1 MAQLESQTQT
11 QGHDPWL
18 DPDHHQVHTTKSLIC
33 ALNLVSRNL
42 PLPPDLYDAVSS
54 ICFSPQDAA
63 YSVEPRN
70 GVVVGDCAAGGESG
84 SIASKEDH
92 GSPKGDLLADF
103 GDALLEQRPNCM
115 SGFGLTALRE
125 NRYQSHIRHRLTEL
139 EVLPSNRGEDL
150 QTKCLLELYGL
161 KLAEL
166 QSKVRSEVSSEY
178 WLRLNCAEP
187 DKQLFDWGMMRL
199 RRPLYGVGDAFAM
212 DADDQF
218 RKKRDAERLSRL
230 EEEEKNYI
238 ETRKRKFFAEVL
250 NAVREFQLQIQNT
263 MKRRRQRNDGIMQWH
278 QRLRQRATRAEKLR
292 FQALKSD
299 DQEAYMRMV
308 KESKNE
314 RLTMLL
320 EETNKLLVNLG
331 AAVKRQKDAKHSDD
345 IEALKDSEADLLE
358 LDASNNGTPQD
369 LLPEEE
375 MDIIDSN
382 GNSETSDLLEGQ
394 RQYHSAIHSIQEK
407 VTEQPSMLQGGE
419 LRPYQVEGLQWMVS
433 LFNNNL
439 NGILAD
445 EMGLG
450 KTIQTISLIAYLM
463 ESKGVTGPHLIV
475 APKAVLPNWSY
486 EFAMWAPSIAAFLYD
501 GRQEERK
508 AMREKLSG
516 EGKFNVL
523 ITHYDLI
530 MRDKAF
536 LKKIHWYYMIVDEG
550 HRLKNHESVLAK
562 TLVSGYQ
569 IQRRLLLTGT
579 PIQNSLQELWAL
591 LNFLLPHIF
600 NSVQNFEE
608 WFNAPFKGKGDVSLT
623 DEEELLIIRRLHQV
637 IRPFIL
643 RRKKDEVEKYLPGKS
658 QVILKCDTSAWQKA
672 YYQQITDVGRVGLD
686 NGAGKSKGLQN
697 LTMQLRKC
705 CNHPYLF
712 VAGDY
717 NMWRKEEIARASGKF
732 ELLDRLL
739 PKLHRSGHRVLLF
752 SQMTRLLDILEIY
765 LQLHNYKYLRLDG
778 NTKTESRG
786 SLVDQFN
793 SPGSPY
799 FMFLLSTRAG
809 GLGLNLQTADTVI
822 LFDIDWNPQM
832 DQQAEDRAHRIGQK
846 KEVRVF
852 VLITVGS
859 VEEAILERA
868 KQKMGIDAKVI
879 QAGLFNTT
887 STAQDS
893 RQMLE
898 QIMRRG
904 TSSLG
909 TDVPSEREI
918 NRLAARSDD
927 EFWLFEKMDEERRQK
942 EKYRSRLME
951 EHEVPEWAYSAPEIK
966 EDEAP
971 GVDGSGSMGKRKR
984 KEVVY
989 ADTLSDLQWMKAVEN
1004 GEDMLR
1010 LSGKR
1015 KRKDHLA
1022 IEGNASTRNIGD
1034 AEEKVLELENENT
1047 SMTNEDTFGLAP
1059 TPKRPK
1065 SEEENTEKH
1074 EYQGPGGSNWNGHL
1088 LTWNTHK
1095 KKRSSFVVQSTLSDS
1110 RGQNSNGRGSGWT

>member
-1 MAQLESQTQT
+1 MAQLEAQTQSQTLE
-11 QGHDPWL
+11 PSV
-18 DPDHHQVHTTKSLIC
+18 DHVDKTKSLIC

-54 ICFSPQDAA
+54 IYLSPEENDTDADLNDDA
-63 YSVEPRN
+63 VN
-70 GVVVGDCAAGGESG
+70 AAAGSVAHKALEEYTYVYKAGGVLVYKYLVCMKRLAIKGKE
-84 SIASKEDH
+84 KEDH
-92 GSPKGDLLADF
+92 GSSKGDLLADF
-103 GDALLEQRPNCM
+103 EDALLEQRPNCM

-125 NRYQSHIRHRLTEL
+125 KRYQSHIGHRLTEL
-139 EVLPSNRGEDL
+139 EVLPSNRGEDV

-166 QSKVRSEVSSEY
+166 QSKVRSEVNSEY
-178 WLRLNCAEP
+178 WLRVNCAEP

-230 EEEEKNYI
+230 EEEEKNLV

-250 NAVREFQLQIQNT
+250 NAVREFQLQIQAS
-263 MKRRRQRNDGIMQWH
+263 MKRRRQRNDGVLSWH
-278 QRLRQRATRAEKLR
+278 GRQRQRATRQEKLR
-292 FQALKSD
+292 FQALKAD

-331 AAVKRQKDAKHSDD
+331 AAVKRQKDAKHSDG
-345 IEALKDSEADLLE
+345 IEALKESEADLPE
-358 LDASNNGTPQD
+358 LDASNDGTPQD
-369 LLPEEE
+369 LLPEKE

-382 GNSETSDLLEGQ
+382 RNVETSDLLEGQ
-394 RQYHSAIHSIQEK
+394 RQYNSAIHSIQEK

-433 LFNNNL
+433 LFNNSL

-463 ESKGVTGPHLIV
+463 ENKGVTGPHLIV

-486 EFAMWAPSIAAFLYD
+486 EFSMWAPSIAAYLYD
-501 GRQEERK
+501 GRLDERK
-508 AMREKLSG
+508 AMREELSG

-608 WFNAPFKGKGDVSLT
+608 WFNAPF
-623 DEEELLIIRRLHQV
+623 
-637 IRPFIL
+637 
-643 RRKKDEVEKYLPGKS
+643 
-658 QVILKCDTSAWQKA
+658 A
-672 YYQQITDVGRVGLD
+672 
-686 NGAGKSKGLQN
+686 GAGKSKGLQN

-739 PKLHRSGHRVLLF
+739 PKLHRAGHRVLLF

-765 LQLHNYKYLRLDG
+765 LQLHDYKYLRLDG

-786 SLVDQFN
+786 ALVDEFN
-793 SPGSPY
+793 APSSPY

-918 NRLAARSDD
+918 NRLACRSEE
-927 EFWLFEKMDEERRQK
+927 EFWMFEKMDEERRQK

-966 EDEAP
+966 EDEVL
-971 GVDGSGSMGKRKR
+971 GVDGIGKRKR

-989 ADTLSDLQWMKAVEN
+989 ADTLSDLQWMKAMES
-1004 GEDMLR
+1004 GEDISR
-1010 LSGKR
+1010 LPSKR
-1015 KRKDHLA
+1015 KKKDHLA
-1022 IEGNASTRNIGD
+1022 TEGNASTRNIAG
-1034 AEEKVLELENENT
+1034 AEEKVLELGNENIP
-1047 SMTNEDTFGLAP
+1047 MTNEDTFGLAP
-1059 TPKRPK
+1059 TIKRPK
-1065 SEEENTEKH
+1065 SEEANAEKH
-1074 EYQGPGGSNWNGHL
+1074 EYQGVGGSNWNGHL

-1095 KKRSSFVVQSTLSDS
+1095 KKRSSFVVPSTSSDS
-1110 RGQNSNGRGSGWT
+1110 RGQNSNGRGSGWS